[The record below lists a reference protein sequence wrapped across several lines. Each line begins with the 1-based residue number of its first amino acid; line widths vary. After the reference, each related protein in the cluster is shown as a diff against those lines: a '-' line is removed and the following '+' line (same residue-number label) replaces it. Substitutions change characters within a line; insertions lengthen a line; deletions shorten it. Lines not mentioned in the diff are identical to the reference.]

1 MEWKRYVLSSVA
13 GILMVLQIVLI
24 LFCGQGDLKIL
35 RYIGYALWIV
45 GAFFGWYPIFY
56 LRQKGRVKK
65 GESYVHTKVLVDSG
79 IYSVVRHPQ
88 YLSFFFLIVALILVA
103 QDWLNTLIGLI
114 AVFLFYIDTSQA
126 DQSLIEKFGNNYRH
140 YMKRVPRLNF
150 FIGIIRR
157 LQDKK

>member
-1 MEWKRYVLSSVA
+1 VLSLV
-13 GILMVLQIVLI
+13 GILSS
-24 LFCGQGDLKIL
+24 
-35 RYIGYALWIV
+35 
-45 GAFFGWYPIFY
+45 IFA
-56 LRQKGRVKK
+56 RRVEK